1 MFQTN
6 DDLRTDHLESNI
18 SKYFCLKSG
27 SICLSLPEVKRIPN
41 ILSTFRIL
49 SAPLFVFLYLQEGV
63 IWPAI
68 GMGLFII
75 AAITDY
81 LDGYYAR
88 RYNVTSSLGKFLDP
102 LADKILTFAGFI
114 CIPFIDA
121 SQFPWWI
128 IGVIVFRDIF
138 VTGLRVWSEK
148 QGQVMKT
155 LYSAKIKTTVQM
167 VFLYLILLA
176 GIFVK
181 AGGFAGDA
189 AQLLLSSGI
198 PGVLFIFVMI
208 VTVYTALEYIYINR
222 RLFIRG
228 S

>member
-1 MFQTN
+1 M
-6 DDLRTDHLESNI
+6 
-18 SKYFCLKSG
+18 
-27 SICLSLPEVKRIPN
+27 
-41 ILSTFRIL
+41 
-49 SAPLFVFLYLQEGV
+49 A
-63 IWPAI
+63 
-68 GMGLFII
+68 LFII

-88 RYNVTSSLGKFLDP
+88 RYKVTSSLGRFLDP

-138 VTGLRVWSEK
+138 VTGLRVWSK
-148 QGQVMKT
+148 QQGHVMQT

-167 VFLYLILLA
+167 VFLYLVLLTGILVRA
-176 GIFVK
+176 D
-181 AGGFAGDA
+181 GFAGDA

-198 PGVLFIFVMI
+198 PGILFIFVMI
-208 VTVYTALEYIYINR
+208 VTIYTALEYIYINR

-228 S
+228 PKNF

>member
-1 MFQTN
+1 M
-6 DDLRTDHLESNI
+6 
-18 SKYFCLKSG
+18 
-27 SICLSLPEVKRIPN
+27 V
-41 ILSTFRIL
+41 
-49 SAPLFVFLYLQEGV
+49 
-63 IWPAI
+63 
-68 GMGLFII
+68 LFII

-88 RYNVTSSLGKFLDP
+88 RYKVTSSLGRFLDP
-102 LADKILTFAGFI
+102 LADKILTFAGFV

-128 IGVIVFRDIF
+128 IGVIVFRDVFI
-138 VTGLRVWSEK
+138 TGLRIWSEK
-148 QGQVMKT
+148 QGRGMKT

-167 VFLYLILLA
+167 VFLYLILLT
-176 GIFVK
+176 GILVK

-189 AQLLLSSGI
+189 ARLLLSSGI
-198 PGVLFIFVMI
+198 PGILFIFVMI